1 MCQELGRSGTWSL
14 SDEDVK
20 RMKKELENFKFQY
33 LVNLYNTEWIER
45 HGGIEEIFQKIEWYK
60 DRIKQRSMHYYEDP
74 ELTCCGQG

>member
-14 SDEDVK
+14 SDEDVE

-45 HGGIEEIFQKIEWYK
+45 HGGIEEIFQKIGWYK
-60 DRIKQRSMHYYEDP
+60 DRIKYRSVNYYEDP